1 MSSKI
6 TLTQGALPERLRL
19 VSQSAQASGAL
30 VSLPTREEVYTDE
43 GVPFVLRLLTNLE
56 RKNANATLQED
67 GSAPQTAVNPF
78 LPYDEALYI
87 GHINNDYVCL
97 LNKFNVLPNHFL
109 MVTAHFEEQSEALSL
124 ADMQALHWALREV
137 DGLVFF
143 NGGKLAGAS
152 QKHKHLQT
160 IPLPLSSCLKDKKT
174 PLDAFLASSPN
185 AENSLPFRHAFIR
198 FADPLPEPAAL
209 HDTYR
214 QWLQKL
220 RLAAAPGAQPAPYN
234 LLATRRWMMLVPRR
248 EERFQGISINALGFA
263 GALLCGKE
271 EQLLTI
277 KKAGPMNVLREAAFP
292 LNDRTDN
299 KGAH

>member
-6 TLTQGALPERLRL
+6 TLTPQALPERLRQ
-19 VSQSAQASGAL
+19 VSESALASGAL
-30 VSLPTREEVYTDE
+30 VSLPTREEIYPDE

-67 GSAPQTAVNPF
+67 GSAPKTADNPF
-78 LPYDEALYI
+78 LPYDEALYV
-87 GHINNDYVCL
+87 GHINDGYVCL

-109 MVTAHFEEQSEALSL
+109 MVTAQFEEQSEALSIS
-124 ADMQALHWALREV
+124 DMQALHWALQAV

-152 QKHKHLQT
+152 QRHKHLQT
-160 IPLPLSSCLKDKKT
+160 IPLPLSSSQENMPT
-174 PLDAFLASSPN
+174 PLDARLASSPS
-185 AENSLPFRHAFIR
+185 AEDSLPFRHGFMR
-198 FADPLPEPAAL
+198 FSDSLPEPAAL
-209 HDTYR
+209 HETYR
-214 QWLQKL
+214 QWLREL
-220 RLAAAPGAQPAPYN
+220 DLAVTPDTPPAPYN

-248 EERFQGISINALGFA
+248 NERFQGISINALGFV

-271 EQLLTI
+271 EQLITI

-292 LNDRTDN
+292 LQ
-299 KGAH
+299 